1 MKLASIALAVSCLLA
16 ACGNTTPTA
25 PPPAPAG
32 SPVAHVEAS
41 APVVNGVEAPPSSGD
56 PAPSASAVPQPTA
69 SPDPDALRQAAATG
83 FLAAG
88 AAHVHSRT
96 PAYHNEVGR
105 RASELWGQYAAA
117 LKQLQ
122 VPADTGADLHDLIR
136 AVTRIQAVTAERR
149 SDMVLYR
156 SDARYQIRY
165 ANVQDEVGAAAGR
178 VRTDLGLPLLP
189 FRWPNPLPPD
199 FASP

>member
-1 MKLASIALAVSCLLA
+1 MKLAPITFAVAFLLA
-16 ACGNTTPTA
+16 GCGSTTPTS
-25 PPPAPAG
+25 PPPSPEG
-32 SPVAHVEAS
+32 RPVAQVDAS
-41 APVVNGVEAPPSSGD
+41 APVVSGVQAPSSGV
-56 PAPSASAVPQPTA
+56 PTPSASAAPQPTPT
-69 SPDPDALRQAAATG
+69 PDPDALRQAAAAG

-88 AAHVHSRT
+88 AAHVHSGT
-96 PAYHNEVGR
+96 PAYHNEIGR

-122 VPADTGADLHDLIR
+122 VPAHMAADLQDLIR
-136 AVTRIQAVTAERR
+136 AVRRIQAVTAERR

-156 SDARYQIRY
+156 SDARYQYRY
-165 ANVQDEVGAAAGR
+165 ANVQDKVGAAAHR
-178 VRTDLGLPLLP
+178 VRSDLGLPQLP